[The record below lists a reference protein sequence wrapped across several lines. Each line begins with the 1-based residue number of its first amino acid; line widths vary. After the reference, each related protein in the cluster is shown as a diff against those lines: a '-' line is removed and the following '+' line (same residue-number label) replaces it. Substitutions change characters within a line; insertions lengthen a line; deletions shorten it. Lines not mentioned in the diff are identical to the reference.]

1 MDKRGILT
9 NVLAVVGTLLVWLP
23 ILTTVLISIAGS
35 FGDRGFRFDYLMPA
49 ELFPIAIAGGGLL
62 LWAALRARS
71 RRILIGGGL
80 GAIVLLLVGSQALAV
95 TSGLASGETQP
106 AGWTWVL
113 VVASIIVYS
122 LALIETGAAGVLLVR
137 DLFQHNERGGGPA
150 VPAM

>member
-1 MDKRGILT
+1 MEKKGILT
-9 NVLAVVGTLLVWLP
+9 KVLAMVGTVLVWLP

-35 FGDRGFRFDYLMPA
+35 FGDRGFRFDYMMPA

-95 TSGLASGETQP
+95 ASGLASGETAP
-106 AGWTWVL
+106 AGWVWIL